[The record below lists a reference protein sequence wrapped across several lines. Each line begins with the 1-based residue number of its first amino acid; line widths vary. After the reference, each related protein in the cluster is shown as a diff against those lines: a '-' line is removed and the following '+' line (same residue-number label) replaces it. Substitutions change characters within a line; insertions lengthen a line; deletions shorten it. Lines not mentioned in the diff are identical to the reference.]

1 MKYKMQFRLSDRWI
15 NDYVNG
21 NEQQVIQQAIWR
33 KKRYPNQY
41 IRVVLVE
48 NGKEMPVF
56 FA

>member
-1 MKYKMQFRLSDRWI
+1 MKYKMQWRLSDRWI

-41 IRVVLVE
+41 IRVVLVSQPYE
-48 NGKEMPVF
+48 VILF
-56 FA
+56 

>member
-1 MKYKMQFRLSDRWI
+1 MQFRLSDRWI

-33 KKRYPNQY
+33 KKRYPNQH